1 MRPTI
6 TSPCWTRVLC
16 CAVTCPPFDRRAVAH
31 IASDATREATAQYA
45 SGLAVCFTDDF
56 VGFMPASFLRGMRR

>member
-1 MRPTI
+1 V
-6 TSPCWTRVLC
+6 TS
-16 CAVTCPPFDRRAVAH
+16 PPFDRRAVAH